1 MHANDE
7 NESKANDMIDD
18 DDDENND
25 KLYRT
30 LSVRLN
36 ATEFAQFEKIRG
48 ILQEKARNAGVYS
61 SIKKPD
67 VIKHLIKQF
76 FKIEEQKGI

>member
-1 MHANDE
+1 MHNTRKQDK
-7 NESKANDMIDD
+7 NEDSDMA
-18 DDDENND
+18 DDENDD

-36 ATEFAQFEKIRG
+36 AKEFAQFEKIRAV
-48 ILQEKARNAGVYS
+48 LQEKARNAGVYS

-76 FKIEEQKGI
+76 FNLEDKTTI

>member
-1 MHANDE
+1 MKTKSGDN
-7 NESKANDMIDD
+7 NMT

-76 FKIEEQKGI
+76 FNLEEQKGI